1 MARRARAPI
10 ETAEV
15 TSAGGETVTV
25 DGVARRQ
32 RTITAAATVLD
43 IANRKVIKRLK
54 TTRQDWQD
62 EAWEYY
68 DTNPLVGFGADFI
81 ANAMSRFRF
90 YIAWQSDVS
99 DWPNEIDPDNIP
111 PELDER
117 AYKTAQDTLSRFDA
131 GQGLMEMARKAA
143 YCLSLPGEFFVVGR
157 EERLPNG
164 QTRERFD
171 SYSASEIDL
180 SKADKGII
188 EIKTSPSANEREVIK
203 IDPERSV
210 VFRVWRPH
218 PRYGQLASTPM
229 RRVLEMCE
237 EQGLLRR
244 YMRGASRSRLNA
256 GILEVPIE
264 WKLGPTENTND
275 QGEQYDKLADDL
287 VSALMTGIEDEAS
300 AATVVPYVVHA
311 PADSLGKA
319 RLITFA
325 RDFDKLSLEIRARLD
340 QEIASGLD
348 LPDQVLLGLGQV
360 KFRNAEVITAEQA
373 KLHLEPLAVVLVR
386 SWSVG
391 FLYPAMEAEGI
402 EPEISRQFT
411 IWYDAAAVTSD
422 PDQSQSS
429 NFGVEND
436 MISDDA
442 WRRANNYTDEDAPSE
457 EDIARRATRR
467 TANRPVAP
475 GDEEEDAD
483 GFPFGLAAAGRTSGP
498 VERLGRRMAT
508 AESIVR
514 LKVQLAADTAMRR
527 AFERIGAASRQRAG
541 TQAHL
546 MKGIDNAAIVTRLG
560 METVIRLGVNPEQH
574 LSLELSRLRE
584 RYLELVQAHQYS
596 IVAMI
601 SDASKTPLEKLTE
614 RTAASWAR
622 AVDHSWVEMQGRLLK
637 LAGDELFLAMVA
649 SAPRQRAMVAA
660 PLERDAATLGEF
672 DATITVPAGIVRDAL
687 SIAGGQTV
695 PNESDPGTLGGVAS
709 GPIVEDALGEAG
721 LRIEEFEWLYGD
733 AATRTKPFEP
743 HLALDGVMFSGFD
756 DPQLANPDSFPPGP
770 FFYPGD
776 HAYCQ
781 CEIAPRIVE
790 TDPAVV
796 VRDPVSPSEL
806 RRRGL
811 EQAPAAEAERAKS
824 AVPSYRPRLPTPTTP
839 AAPPAEQ
846 FSQTSHGFRLQRGTI
861 DVQITTTSGA
871 DIGPGS
877 ARVVLDQL
885 ASLQEQFPTT
895 TSSPGVI
902 VEPRAEAIARYG
914 DDMRGTIGYVDS
926 RYPKT
931 INLIEQE
938 LGNVKP
944 REGWFMPSARAEGMD
959 RLKYVVTHEYG
970 HVHHFT
976 GFNGSPLPRTKMQA
990 VFDNS
995 TVQKALSKYGR
1006 TNAYEGYAEAFSEW
1020 ALTSGETTN
1029 LAARIYAES
1038 FSWPGSAAA
1047 AGGA

>member
-637 LAGDELFLAMVA
+637 VMSCSWRWWRRLLGRGRWSRRRWNVMRRRSGSSTRRSLFRQGSCGMRCRSLVGRRSRTRAIRERWGEWRPGRSSRMRWGRQVSASRSSSGCTATQLPERSRSSRTLLWMELCSPGSMTRSSPIRTA
-649 SAPRQRAMVAA
+649 SR
-660 PLERDAATLGEF
+660 
-672 DATITVPAGIVRDAL
+672 PAHSSTRV
-687 SIAGGQTV
+687 T
-695 PNESDPGTLGGVAS
+695 
-709 GPIVEDALGEAG
+709 
-721 LRIEEFEWLYGD
+721 
-733 AATRTKPFEP
+733 TRT
-743 HLALDGVMFSGFD
+743 
-756 DPQLANPDSFPPGP
+756 ANARSLRGSSRRTRRSSSVIQSRQANYAD
-770 FFYPGD
+770 
-776 HAYCQ
+776 
-781 CEIAPRIVE
+781 
-790 TDPAVV
+790 AV
-796 VRDPVSPSEL
+796 
-806 RRRGL
+806 
-811 EQAPAAEAERAKS
+811 
-824 AVPSYRPRLPTPTTP
+824 
-839 AAPPAEQ
+839 
-846 FSQTSHGFRLQRGTI
+846 
-861 DVQITTTSGA
+861 
-871 DIGPGS
+871 
-877 ARVVLDQL
+877 
-885 ASLQEQFPTT
+885 
-895 TSSPGVI
+895 
-902 VEPRAEAIARYG
+902 
-914 DDMRGTIGYVDS
+914 
-926 RYPKT
+926 
-931 INLIEQE
+931 
-938 LGNVKP
+938 
-944 REGWFMPSARAEGMD
+944 
-959 RLKYVVTHEYG
+959 
-970 HVHHFT
+970 
-976 GFNGSPLPRTKMQA
+976 
-990 VFDNS
+990 
-995 TVQKALSKYGR
+995 
-1006 TNAYEGYAEAFSEW
+1006 
-1020 ALTSGETTN
+1020 
-1029 LAARIYAES
+1029 
-1038 FSWPGSAAA
+1038 
-1047 AGGA
+1047 